1 MKPLKHIFRI
11 SLLGTIGSLYISTYG
26 DPRLNLTQNNLRNP
40 ANAALPCTLCWYVR
54 ICLFPIVL
62 MSGVGIVKKEKRIA
76 TPITIL
82 SGIGILLSMYIRWTE
97 MHRRTKSEA
106 LCWINSIIPC
116 WDPPILRW
124 WRFTLA
130 AAGILTFSY
139 IIRQCRKLK

>member
-11 SLLGTIGSLYISTYG
+11 SLLGTIGSLYISSYG
-26 DPRLNLTQNNLRNP
+26 DPWLNLTQNNLRNS

-62 MSGVGIVKKEKRIA
+62 MSGVGILKKEKQIT
-76 TPITIL
+76 TPIIIL
-82 SGIGILLSMYIRWTE
+82 SALGILLSIYIRWTE
-97 MHRRTKSEA
+97 MHRWTKNAE
-106 LCWINSIIPC
+106 LCGINSIIPC
-116 WDPPILRW
+116 GNPPILRW

-130 AAGILTFSY
+130 TAGIITFSY